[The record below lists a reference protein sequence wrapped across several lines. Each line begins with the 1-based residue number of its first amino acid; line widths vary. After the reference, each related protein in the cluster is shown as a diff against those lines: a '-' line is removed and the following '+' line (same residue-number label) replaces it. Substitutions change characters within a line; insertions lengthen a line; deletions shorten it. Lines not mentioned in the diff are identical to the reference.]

1 MAVPRRSGVRGS
13 VVRGE
18 SGKGTKSSRPEPLA
32 EPEDVADPALPR
44 SVVDFALQRR
54 SALYT
59 FFNGGALSSE
69 FCDADTYLL
78 RAAKFHGEP
87 APLPCPVC
95 RDLGFVTVTYVYG
108 DELGPYSGRV
118 RQSDELGSMAT
129 QFGRFK
135 VYVVEVCQRCHWN
148 YLTKSY
154 VLGDGVPRR
163 ALPASR
169 DLMEA

>member
-18 SGKGTKSSRPEPLA
+18 PGKGTKSSRPAPLA
-32 EPEDVADPALPR
+32 EPEDVADPAAPR
-44 SVVDFALQRR
+44 SVVDFTLQRR
-54 SALYT
+54 SALHT
-59 FFNGGALSSE
+59 FFNGGALGSE

-87 APLPCPVC
+87 TALPCPVC

-118 RQSDELGSMAT
+118 RHSDELGDMTT

-163 ALPASR
+163 ALAAPR

>member
-54 SALYT
+54 SALHT

-87 APLPCPVC
+87 APLPCRYAGIWALSPLPTFTAMNSGPTPV
-95 RDLGFVTVTYVYG
+95 GSGKVTN
-108 DELGPYSGRV
+108 
-118 RQSDELGSMAT
+118 
-129 QFGRFK
+129 
-135 VYVVEVCQRCHWN
+135 W
-148 YLTKSY
+148 
-154 VLGDGVPRR
+154 VPWPPSL
-163 ALPASR
+163 AASR
-169 DLMEA
+169 FMWSRSANGATGTTSPRPMY